1 MKGENPL
8 CPIQKLM
15 RNRLLRRFEDR
26 NESNAIGRCAPSS
39 LHNKKKLKRKNYSDG
54 LITIPLY
61 KLWSDCN
68 DPVGH
73 DPRHFLKGKLFTG
86 L

>member
-15 RNRLLRRFEDR
+15 RNRLLRRFEDQ
-26 NESNAIGRCAPSS
+26 NERNAIGRCAPSS
-39 LHNKKKLKRKNYSDG
+39 LHNKKNLKERTT
-54 LITIPLY
+54 L
-61 KLWSDCN
+61 
-68 DPVGH
+68 
-73 DPRHFLKGKLFTG
+73 TG